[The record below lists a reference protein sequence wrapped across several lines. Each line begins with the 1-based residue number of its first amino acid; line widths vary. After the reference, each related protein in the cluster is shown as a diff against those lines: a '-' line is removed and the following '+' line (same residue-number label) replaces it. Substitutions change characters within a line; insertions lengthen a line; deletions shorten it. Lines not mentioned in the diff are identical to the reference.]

1 MKSGLVSWLSL
12 KTKVE
17 PVQGSVSQLKSTRG
31 VWLVFPQNQHRA
43 WMMWRPSHE
52 WDWRGGC
59 TESAGFAAVH
69 DKSIEVPR
77 LSHKAKTEN
86 SMDRDGIWARR
97 EISKRRTCVGIA
109 RLASR

>member
-1 MKSGLVSWLSL
+1 
-12 KTKVE
+12 
-17 PVQGSVSQLKSTRG
+17 
-31 VWLVFPQNQHRA
+31 
-43 WMMWRPSHE
+43 MMWRPSHE